1 MSFVRRYHLYP
12 LLGIVLLSVAV
23 VAIVYRIKHPPT
35 DNK

>member
-1 MSFVRRYHLYP
+1 

-23 VAIVYRIKHPPT
+23 VTIVYRIKHPPT